1 MTRNPMPFRL
11 TIAAALLAAAG
22 AAQTAEL
29 PPPAGVLGL
38 SASAS
43 TEVANDVLG
52 VTLATTRDGLDAQT
66 VQTAMKRALDAAL
79 AEARRAAR
87 PDGQLEVRTG
97 NFSLFPRYSNKGQIA
112 GWQGSAE
119 LLIEGKDMAGIAQL
133 VGRLNA
139 LPEALTISRVA
150 YRLSRQQREKVES
163 EVTAQA
169 IERYRA
175 RAAEMAREFGYAS
188 YTIREVTVSGNE
200 PPPYGPVAMM
210 RAKPAGAADEA
221 LPIEPGKG
229 TVTVTVSGTV
239 QMAK

>member
-1 MTRNPMPFRL
+1 MPLRL
-11 TIAAALLAAAG
+11 PIAAALLAAAF
-22 AAQTAEL
+22 AARPAEL

-52 VTLATTRDGLDAQT
+52 VTLAATRDGLDAQA
-66 VQTAMKRALDAAL
+66 VQTALKRALDAAL
-79 AEARRAAR
+79 AESRRAAR
-87 PDGQLEVRTG
+87 PDGQIEVRTG
-97 NFSLFPRYSNKGQIA
+97 NFSLFPRYSNKGQVA
-112 GWQGSAE
+112 GWQGTAE
-119 LLIEGKDMAGIAQL
+119 LLLEGKDMAGIAQL

-139 LPEALTISRVA
+139 LPEPLTISRVG
-150 YRLSRQQREKVES
+150 YRLSKEQRAKVEA

-175 RAAEMAREFGYAS
+175 RAAEMARQFGYGG

-221 LPIEPGKG
+221 LPVEPGKG
-229 TVTVTVSGTV
+229 SVMVTVSGTV
-239 QMAK
+239 QMTK